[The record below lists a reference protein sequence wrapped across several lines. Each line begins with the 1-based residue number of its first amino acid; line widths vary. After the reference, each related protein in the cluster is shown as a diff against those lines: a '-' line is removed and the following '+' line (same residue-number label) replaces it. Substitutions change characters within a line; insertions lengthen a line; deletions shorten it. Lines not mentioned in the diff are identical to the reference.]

1 MPSTPI
7 KVSIVEDDSS
17 FRGSMVILIGGAEGF
32 RCVGDYPNAEVALA
46 QIPKNWPDVVLMD
59 INLPKMSGIMCVS
72 RLKAMRPD
80 LQVIMLTAYV
90 DGQQIF
96 DSLKAGASGYL
107 IKKTSPGKI
116 LEALTEVHAGGSP
129 MSTTIARRI
138 VQFFQQEQSAN
149 VRNLTARECELLNL
163 LAKGHQDKE
172 IADMLS
178 ISALTVRAHLRNI
191 YEKLHA
197 RSRTEAVVKF
207 LGKEASR

>member
-1 MPSTPI
+1 MSI

-17 FRGSMVILIGGAEGF
+17 FRGSLVILIGGVEGF
-32 RCVGDYPNAEVALA
+32 RCVGEYPNAEIALRE
-46 QIPKNWPDVVLMD
+46 IPTNWPDVLLMD
-59 INLPKMSGIMCVS
+59 INLPKMSGITCVS
-72 RLKAMRPD
+72 RLKAMKPD
-80 LQVIMLTAYV
+80 LQVLMLTAYV

-116 LEALTEVHAGGSP
+116 LEAISEVHAGGAP
-129 MSTTIARRI
+129 MSTTIARKI
-138 VQFFQQEQSAN
+138 VQYFQQEQSTD
-149 VRNLTARECELLNL
+149 VKSLTPRECELLNL

-172 IADMLS
+172 IADLLS

-197 RSRTEAVVKF
+197 KSRTEAVVKF
-207 LGKEASR
+207 LGKNSPAK